1 MQLKARNLH
10 RDFGYFYVGLII
22 AFSISG
28 IYQNHRQDWHP
39 ARYTTA
45 TTQIQVQE
53 NLNECD
59 VNEAFIENFSKQ
71 YNIKDK
77 FRRQTIKKGELKL
90 SYEKHD
96 VEVDLK
102 SGKGEIIT
110 YSKTPF
116 LSQFSKLHK
125 DTSVWWIYYSDI
137 FGIGMLLIAVTG
149 MIMIPK
155 GRFSFKDR
163 GWKIALAGLVFP
175 LIFLFVIS

>member
-1 MQLKARNLH
+1 MKLKARNLH

-39 ARYTTA
+39 ERYSTDITP
-45 TTQIQVQE
+45 IQV
-53 NLNECD
+53 NVPLNECD
-59 VNEAFIENFSKQ
+59 INEAFIERFS
-71 YNIKDK
+71 NEHAIKDK
-77 FRRQTIKKGELKL
+77 FRRQSVKKGELKL

-96 VEVDLK
+96 VEIDMQ
-102 SGKGEIIT
+102 SGKGEIVT

-125 DTSVWWIYYSDI
+125 DTSVWWIYYSDA
-137 FGIGMLLIAVTG
+137 FGISMLFIAITG

-155 GRFSFKDR
+155 GRFSFKER

-175 LIFLFVIS
+175 LIFLFIIS